1 VACVNRV
8 LEQLEDMKLITLD
21 GFDPRDR
28 ANVSISK
35 LKWFKDSHCKIAL
48 WEGGGQ
54 RGWGQGREGT
64 WGQGREGTG
73 EERSVWGGKGG
84 WERVEREQKR
94 RRGWVWG
101 M

>member
-1 VACVNRV
+1 MACVNRV

-35 LKWFKDSHCKIAL
+35 LKWFKDSLCRIAL

-54 RGWGQGREGT
+54 GDGDKVGRGRKKREVC
-64 WGQGREGTG
+64 G
-73 EERSVWGGKGG
+73 EERGDG
-84 WERVEREQKR
+84 
-94 RRGWVWG
+94 RG
-101 M
+101 